1 MTMHLERGLTT
12 LNTKRRKPKKMTT
25 KRLTEITNAWR
36 SHNKY
41 MKKIK
46 APNCIMTFEQYVKYS
61 QGKWKPRQQPK
72 IVNDPFG
79 RDISYSRPGPNIPMS
94 NTIPTNGGAKK
105 EQMQYSGK
113 RKLIG
118 IGLMHKSNLVPIWD
132 KEGAEEISKMRRN

>member
-12 LNTKRRKPKKMTT
+12 LNTKRRKPKKMTA
-25 KRLTEITNAWR
+25 KRLAEITKAWR
-36 SHNKY
+36 SHNQY

-46 APNCIMTFEQYVKYS
+46 APNCIMTFEQYLKYS
-61 QGKWKPRQQPK
+61 QGKYRPKQKPR

-79 RDISYSRPGPNIPMS
+79 RDQSYYRPGPNIPMS
-94 NTIPTNGGAKK
+94 DTIPTNGGAKK